1 MVALETSHVDAIFTL
16 SLEGALERAVTHDE
30 PTLGERPIFCIEST
44 IPSDLQGVIRAK
56 VFQGCPNYH
65 SSCSGACG
73 MQGSWSPLGA
83 AGVVDFR
90 SSGC

>member
-56 VFQGCPNYH
+56 VLPGMPELSQFLQRRMRDAGFLE
-65 SSCSGACG
+65 SAGSCGG
-73 MQGSWSPLGA
+73 
-83 AGVVDFR
+83 R
-90 SSGC
+90 